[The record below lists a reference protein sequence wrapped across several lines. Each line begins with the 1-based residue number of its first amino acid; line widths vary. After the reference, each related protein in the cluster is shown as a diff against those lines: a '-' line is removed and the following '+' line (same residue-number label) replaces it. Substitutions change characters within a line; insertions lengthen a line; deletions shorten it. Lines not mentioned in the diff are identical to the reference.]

1 MSLITLSKYGE
12 IEFWLFMEE
21 HTNTKSLRK
30 DRDIYQTNAL
40 ESQFFINNNKEGFIY
55 GLKSGKSP
63 MQVKNL
69 IQSEDVLVRMVKELK
84 FHKVKDNFQ
93 TKLREDM
100 KQVQT

>member
-1 MSLITLSKYGE
+1 
-12 IEFWLFMEE
+12 
-21 HTNTKSLRK
+21 
-30 DRDIYQTNAL
+30 
-40 ESQFFINNNKEGFIY
+40 
-55 GLKSGKSP
+55 

-93 TKLREDM
+93 TELREDM

>member
-1 MSLITLSKYGE
+1 
-12 IEFWLFMEE
+12 
-21 HTNTKSLRK
+21 
-30 DRDIYQTNAL
+30 
-40 ESQFFINNNKEGFIY
+40 
-55 GLKSGKSP
+55 

-69 IQSEDVLVRMVKELK
+69 IQSEDVLVRIVKELK